1 METSMGMNNL
11 MALAALGQSPWYDN
25 IDRRLIQNGYL
36 QKLVSLGVTGVT
48 SNPSIFEKA
57 INGSAVY
64 DETIQALAKA
74 GKSPE
79 QIYDV
84 ITVQDVQSAADLLFE
99 TYKKTRGRDGYVSLE
114 VLPEYAHDPV
124 KTIDHARRIHKE
136 VARPNLMIKVPGT
149 KEGPEAI
156 RVLTRKGINVNVTL
170 LFSLEHYKASAEAY
184 LDGLRERL
192 GDGHALEGVF
202 SVASV
207 FVSRVDTNVDER
219 LAELKEDRLKG
230 KIAVANAKMIY
241 QRFKSLFSGQT
252 FRELAP
258 QGAQLQR
265 VLWGSTST
273 KNPDYVDV
281 KYVDELIGKDSVN
294 TLPHN
299 TLEAFL
305 DHGMPKLT
313 IETDLNREKRYL
325 EQLKDLGIDLSKV
338 CDEIQKQGVDAFSD
352 SFKQLIDAIRRKATA
367 AGSSGQVVMA

>member
-1 METSMGMNNL
+1 MAMNNL
-11 MALAALGQSPWYDN
+11 MALVALGQSPWYDN
-25 IDRRLIQNGYL
+25 IDRRLIQNGQL
-36 QKLVSLGVTGVT
+36 QKLITLGVTGVT

-74 GKSPE
+74 GTLPE

-84 ITVQDVQSAADLLFE
+84 ITVEDVQSAADLLFE
-99 TYKKTRGRDGYVSLE
+99 TYQKTQGRDGYVSLE

-156 RVLTRKGINVNVTL
+156 RVLTREGINVNVTL
-170 LFSLEHYKASAEAY
+170 LFSLEHYEASVKAY
-184 LDGLRERL
+184 LDGLTERL
-192 GDGHALEGVF
+192 GDGLALEDVS

-207 FVSRVDTNVDER
+207 FVSRVDTNIDKR
-219 LAELKEDRLKG
+219 LAELNEDRLKG

-241 QRFKSLFSGQT
+241 QRFKSLFSGEA
-252 FRELAP
+252 FRELAS
-258 QGAQLQR
+258 QGAKIQR

-281 KYVDELIGKDSVN
+281 KYVNELIGKDSVN

-305 DHGMPKLT
+305 DHGTPRLT
-313 IETDLNREKRYL
+313 IETDLNKEENYL
-325 EQLKDLGIDLSKV
+325 EQLQDLGIDLNEI
-338 CDEIQKQGVDAFSD
+338 CDEIQKQGVDAFCD
-352 SFKQLIDAIRRKATA
+352 SFELLIDAIRKKATA
-367 AGSSGQVVMA
+367 AGSSGQAVMT